1 MSALPLITHD
11 RPSAVVAW
19 RHGQPISAARF
30 LHDVQALAARLPES
44 THVLNFCADR
54 YRFAVGLAASLVTGK
69 CSILPSTHTPEVI
82 RHLRA
87 FAPDVF
93 CLSDDAQCAIALPQ
107 LLYVE
112 PAPPRSAQAPQ
123 CGGFSVP
130 QIDAAQLAAYVF
142 TSGSSGTPV
151 PHAKSWGRLVQCV
164 RAEVTRLPVNDLSA
178 CAILGTVPAQ
188 HMYGFESTV
197 LLPLQSGAA
206 LCAERPFF
214 PADIAAALATLPG
227 ARVLVATPVH
237 LRALLAAELALP
249 ALDLI
254 VSATAMLPAALAREV
269 ESRFGAPLLEIYGS
283 TETGQMAS
291 RRTAREE
298 RWRLWPGVRLTV
310 GDSHCSA
317 HGGHVAR
324 PTALADVLEPTDEEH
339 FLLHGRTADLV
350 NIAGKRSSLAYLNH
364 QLNAIPGVTD
374 AAFFVRDDSEA
385 SLAGVTRL
393 AALVVA
399 PRLDA
404 ATIIQALRQRID
416 PVFLPRPLLL
426 VEHLPRNATGKLPQ
440 HTLRALTAQAA
451 LQQPHLFA

>member
-1 MSALPLITHD
+1 M
-11 RPSAVVAW
+11 AW

-54 YRFAVGLAASLVTGK
+54 YRFAVGLAASLATGK

-87 FAPDVF
+87 FAPDVY
-93 CLSDDAQCAIALPQ
+93 CLSDDPQCPLALPQ

-130 QIDAAQLAAYVF
+130 QIDAGQLAAYVF

-164 RAEVTRLPVNDLSA
+164 RAEVTRLPVSDLAA

-197 LLPLQSGAA
+197 LLPLQSGGA

-254 VSATAMLPAALAREV
+254 VSATAMLPANLAREV

-291 RRTAREE
+291 RRTAREDQ
-298 RWRLWPGVRLTV
+298 WRLWPGVRLTV
-310 GDSHCSA
+310 SDRHCSA
-317 HGGHVAR
+317 HGGHIAR
-324 PTALADVLEPTDEEH
+324 PTALADVLEPTGDEH

-393 AALVVA
+393 G
-399 PRLDA
+399 RWSW
-404 ATIIQALRQRID
+404 RRGSM
-416 PVFLPRPLLL
+416 PRPSSR
-426 VEHLPRNATGKLPQ
+426 PCASASTRCSCRDRCCWSSICRATPPASCRS
-440 HTLRALTAQAA
+440 TRCA
-451 LQQPHLFA
+451 P